1 MDVKIANSHCIKAL
15 LEFNPTIIKSLEIS
29 ARYAD
34 KYEEIISLAK
44 QNQISIKETRQ
55 SIQALCKAPVVRDIK
70 SDGFELGNL
79 VIILDE
85 IQDTRNL
92 GSCLRSASFFGADS
106 VIIPKNNS
114 AEFSNPAVIET
125 STGGIYDMKL
135 YKVSNISQTIKN
147 LQKNDYWVS
156 GFSEHGATEM
166 SKDSLTAKNVLIF
179 GNEEK
184 GVRRLNLENCDQ
196 ILKISS
202 RGQTSS
208 LNVAVATAIGMYE
221 VSKCTDIKK

>member
-1 MDVKIANSHCIKAL
+1 MVVNISNLHCIRAL
-15 LEFNPTIIKSLEIS
+15 LDFNPKVIKEIDIN
-29 ARYAD
+29 ANYYQ

-44 QNQISIKETRQ
+44 KNSISVNEGKL
-55 SIQALCKAPVVRDIK
+55 SIQAKCKAPVVRDIK
-70 SDGFELGNL
+70 SDSYDLGKL

-92 GSCLRSASFFGADS
+92 GSCLRSASFFGANS
-106 VIIPKNNS
+106 IIIPKNNS
-114 AEFSNPAVIET
+114 ADYANPAVIET
-125 STGGIYDMKL
+125 STGGIYSMNL

-147 LQKNDYWVS
+147 LQHNHYWVS
-156 GFSEHGATEM
+156 GFSEHASQEI
-166 SKDSLTAKNVLIF
+166 SKDALSQKNVLIF

-202 RGQTSS
+202 KGQTSS
-208 LNVAVATAIGMYE
+208 LNVSVASAIGLYE
-221 VSKCTDIKK
+221 FSRCADIKN

>member
-15 LEFNPTIIKSLEIS
+15 LEFNPTIIKSLEIGKK
-29 ARYAD
+29 YAY

-44 QNQISIKETRQ
+44 HNQISIKETRQ

-70 SDGFELGNL
+70 SDGYELGNL

-106 VIIPKNNS
+106 IIIPKNNS

-196 ILKISS
+196 ILKIN
-202 RGQTSS
+202 Q
-208 LNVAVATAIGMYE
+208 LLVKIFPQL
-221 VSKCTDIKK
+221 KCIIKIF